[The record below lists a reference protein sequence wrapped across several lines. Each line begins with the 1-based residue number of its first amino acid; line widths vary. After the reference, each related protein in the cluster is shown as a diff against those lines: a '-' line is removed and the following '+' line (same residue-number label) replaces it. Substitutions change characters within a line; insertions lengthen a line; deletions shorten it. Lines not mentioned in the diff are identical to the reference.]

1 MIDPAFIIHVAT
13 HARAAGAVRRVP
25 PAEETQ
31 RRLQEEEG
39 GQGSTNKEWCM
50 AAGFNPA
57 SLKVR
62 VFKKQKEMWGRACGT
77 GRVDSPIH
85 SSVDLIHA

>member
-1 MIDPAFIIHVAT
+1 MDP
-13 HARAAGAVRRVP
+13 RAAEAVRRVP

-31 RRLQEEEG
+31 RRLQEEQEG
-39 GQGSTNKEWCM
+39 PSKEWCM

-62 VFKKQKEMWGRACGT
+62 AFVVC
-77 GRVDSPIH
+77 V
-85 SSVDLIHA
+85 